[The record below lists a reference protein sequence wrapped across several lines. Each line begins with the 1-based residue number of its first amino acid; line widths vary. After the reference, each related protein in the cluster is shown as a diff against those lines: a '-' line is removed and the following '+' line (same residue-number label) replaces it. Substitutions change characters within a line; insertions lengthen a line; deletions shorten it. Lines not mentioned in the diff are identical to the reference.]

1 MKKLPDSEFETDQCL
16 DYLKKI
22 DNSFNDDKSCRNE
35 IAKAMIDTNY
45 PGIKHLS
52 FIIITKKNLFS
63 IWLLYNWNDW

>member
-1 MKKLPDSEFETDQCL
+1 MKKLPDSEYETDQCL

-45 PGIKHLS
+45 PGK
-52 FIIITKKNLFS
+52 KKNTIFIYIFKILS
-63 IWLLYNWNDW
+63 GLYLK